1 MKKQRKS
8 KSPTGKKKMSDDDG
22 NPKPRKKPG
31 PKPGSKNK
39 PRTSKL
45 ELTPLMRS
53 MDEEEMLKGVDV
65 EAMANP
71 MDMAMQKVDGGISMH
86 GSTMSVS
93 GSVTGDVTE
102 GSLAGIGP
110 GELAE
115 LDDEQLE
122 QMMMEDEEYGRQ
134 QLELAAIEI
143 AKKKKKEEREAKK
156 MEKARLKALEILAAE
171 RENAPEG
178 LDGEAPKKKKR
189 GRRSKAEIL
198 AEQMRR
204 DGASDLGLPGMAS
217 IGAPDMAPGVSS
229 NLTSPMSAIMTSESE
244 GHLSMMPGS
253 EGQLFSSDG
262 SPMKPKRR
270 GRGKGKK
277 TLALEAARA
286 AEAAAKAAAE
296 GGVIGM
302 GTDSNPASKY
312 DDIPNVLPT
321 PGSSTSGSAP
331 STPPATGATIQGSSP
346 STQHSNSSQVG
357 LTIFVYFL
365 LFFNFRSHFSFC
377 FSSLY

>member
-1 MKKQRKS
+1 
-8 KSPTGKKKMSDDDG
+8 MSDDDG
-22 NPKPRKKPG
+22 TPKLRKKPG

-39 PRTSKL
+39 PRTPKL
-45 ELTPLMRS
+45 ALTPLMRP
-53 MDEEEMLKGVDV
+53 MDDEEMLKGVDV
-65 EAMANP
+65 AAMANP
-71 MDMAMQKVDGGISMH
+71 MDMAMQKVDGGVSIH
-86 GSTMSVS
+86 GSTISAS
-93 GSVTGDVTE
+93 GSVTGEVAE
-102 GSLAGIGP
+102 GSLTGLGP

-122 QMMMEDEEYGRQ
+122 QMMMEDEEYGRR

-171 RENAPEG
+171 RERENAPEG
-178 LDGEAPKKKKR
+178 FDGEVPKKKKR
-189 GRRSKAEIL
+189 GRRSKAEII

-204 DGASDLGLPGMAS
+204 DGASDLGLPGITP

-229 NLTSPMSAIMTSESE
+229 NLTSPMSSIITSENE
-244 GHLSMMPGS
+244 GQLPMLHGS
-253 EGQLFSSDG
+253 EGQLFSPEG

-296 GGVIGM
+296 AGIIGM
-302 GTDSNPASKY
+302 GTDSNPASKF

-331 STPPATGATIQGSSP
+331 STPPASGPGIQGSSP
-346 STQHSNSSQVG
+346 STQSSNSQV
-357 LTIFVYFL
+357 
-365 LFFNFRSHFSFC
+365 
-377 FSSLY
+377 